1 MTGSMV
7 DLKQTQE
14 TAIIDLYKKIVSEN
28 KSPDGLHELREAA
41 IHRFEALRF
50 PHKKHEMYT
59 FANVQ
64 ELASTSFILAKEGP
78 IDSKLILDNVYPSCK
93 NSFIVFVNGF
103 FHKGL
108 SNISAMGT
116 SIKIN
121 ELKSAVSDKTL
132 HSYLLETISN
142 ENDVF
147 AALNGA
153 FVQEGLFLDVAENS
167 IFEQPL
173 QIIYVSHASSPNPIT
188 SHPRLLLRLGKLA
201 ELKLIVKFIGSGEN
215 YFVNC
220 AQDFLV
226 EENAGLTYSK
236 IQQDNARA
244 WHCSKTRVNIRRNG
258 RFISANASSGNR
270 LTRHHYE
277 VHLRDEGAQ
286 AQLNGASV
294 LINEEQVHNFVRIHH
309 EAPNCTSQQLFRN
322 VIDQKG
328 RSSFDGTVIVNK
340 GAQLTYSDQLI
351 NNLML
356 SDEAHA
362 DNKPNLMIFA
372 DDVKCTH
379 GATVG
384 QIDEDQLFYL
394 KTRGLSQELAQ
405 SLLTKSFVETVI
417 QTIPFSEVREDL
429 DEILLDKL
437 EANHG

>member
-1 MTGSMV
+1 MTGSMA

-14 TAIIDLYKKIVSEN
+14 AEIIDLFKKIKPSD
-28 KSPDGLHELREAA
+28 SLQELREAA
-41 IHRFEALRF
+41 IHRFEALKF

-59 FANVQ
+59 FANVK
-64 ELASTSFILAKEGP
+64 ELATTSFVLAKEGP

-103 FHKGL
+103 FHEGL
-108 SNISAMGT
+108 SNISSMGT
-116 SIKIN
+116 SIKLIDLN
-121 ELKSAVSDKTL
+121 SATLDKTL
-132 HSYLLETISN
+132 HSYLLETNSN

-147 AALNGA
+147 ATLNGA
-153 FVQEGLFLDVAENS
+153 FSNGGLLVDVAENAT
-167 IFEQPL
+167 FEQPL
-173 QIIYVSHASSPNPIT
+173 QIVYVSHSSSPQPMT
-188 SHPRLLLRLGKLA
+188 SHPRLLIRLGKSA
-201 ELKLIVKFIGSGEN
+201 ELKLIVKFLGCGEK

-220 AQDFLV
+220 VQDFLV
-226 EENAGLTYSK
+226 EENAGLTYSQ
-236 IQQDNARA
+236 IQQDNANA
-244 WHCSKTRVNIRRNG
+244 WHCSKTRANIKRNG
-258 RFISANASSGNR
+258 RFISSNASSGNR

-277 VHLRDEGAQ
+277 VHLKDEGAE

-309 EAPNCTSQQLFRN
+309 EAPHCTSQQLFRN
-322 VIDQKG
+322 VINHKG

-394 KTRGLSQELAQ
+394 KTRGLSEELAQ

-417 QTIPFSEVREDL
+417 QTIPFPEVREDL
-429 DEILLDKL
+429 DDILLKKL